1 MYHSSRRRVATGLYL
16 AGALAVCATA
26 PGSVQD
32 APARDDYYPLRKG
45 YEWHRREKESGGA
58 VDEYRTEVA
67 AVETVDG
74 LTRARLLIHH
84 SPTVVGKAT
93 VSADDRGVYDNVS
106 YGKVQLLKYPV
117 KVGEAWTERFGP
129 GPDGRPAVEITRRV
143 AAKTV
148 VEVPAGKFDVVE
160 VQAVRTTQG
169 FKFTNT
175 LWLANGVGVVK
186 EFRGVEHPDG
196 KHQTAVAELVRFT
209 PGK

>member
-1 MYHSSRRRVATGLYL
+1 MHPSSRRRAATCLYL
-16 AGALAVCATA
+16 ASTLAACAAA
-26 PGSVQD
+26 PGS
-32 APARDDYYPLRKG
+32 AKNGPTKDDYYPLRKG
-45 YEWHRREKESGGA
+45 SEWHRREKESGGA

-84 SPTVVGKAT
+84 SPTVVGKAAA
-93 VSADDRGVYDNVS
+93 SADDRGVYFENS

-117 KVGEAWTERFGP
+117 KVGEVWAERFGP
-129 GPDGRPAVEITRRV
+129 GPDGRAAVEITHKV
-143 AAKTV
+143 SAKTV

-160 VQAVRTTQG
+160 VRAVRTTQG
-169 FKFTNT
+169 YKFTNT

-186 EFRGVEHPDG
+186 EFRAVEHPDG